1 MFCGIGAHFDDQRST
16 QADSILLL
24 AGDFD
29 LALHRAIQSIYAVRR
44 PQLRTRMTRITRAW
58 GALAPEQRIAT
69 VSALALLVTMFLP
82 WYDLQSLD
90 RKSDAI
96 YSHSISAFGDVSF
109 VEAAVFLVAAGV
121 VALMFARAERRDFH
135 MPGSDG
141 AVVMAAGAWAA
152 LLIFYRVFS
161 RPDGHGYPV
170 GIEWGFFLAFVAAGT
185 LGYAGWRMRA
195 ANTPEMPLM
204 RPRGSRRRT
213 SSDEDITAVTPS
225 PRRTSRARPVAMRPS
240 PPPAEDSP
248 PPTRDSD
255 PSRDITTVVEHDS
268 HPSEDITTVVEHD
281 SDPSED
287 ITTVVEQSPR
297 APRSTNPSPTSRRP
311 TAPPKRPRFPPG
323 PSEQLSFD
331 DSPAEPEEH

>member
-1 MFCGIGAHFDDQRST
+1 MVRN
-16 QADSILLL
+16 
-24 AGDFD
+24 FD
-29 LALHRAIQSIYAVRR
+29 LALGRAIQSIHAVRR
-44 PQLRTRMTRITRAW
+44 PPLRTRMTRMTRAW

-69 VSALALLVTMFLP
+69 VAALALLVTMFLP

-90 RKSDAI
+90 RKTDAI

-195 ANTPEMPLM
+195 ASAPEMPLM
-204 RPRGSRRRT
+204 HPRGSRRRT
-213 SSDEDITAVTPS
+213 SSDEDITTVTPS
-225 PRRTSRARPVAMRPS
+225 PRRRASRTTPVAVPPS
-240 PPPAEDSP
+240 LPPAEDSP
-248 PPTRDSD
+248 PVTRDSD
-255 PSRDITTVVEHDS
+255 R
-268 HPSEDITTVVEHD
+268 SEDITTVAKRD

-287 ITTVVEQSPR
+287 ITTIAKRDSEPSEDVTAVVEQSAR
-297 APRSTNPSPTSRRP
+297 APRSTNESPTSRRP

-331 DSPAEPEEH
+331 DSPVEPGER

>member
-1 MFCGIGAHFDDQRST
+1 M
-16 QADSILLL
+16 
-24 AGDFD
+24 
-29 LALHRAIQSIYAVRR
+29 
-44 PQLRTRMTRITRAW
+44 TRMTRAW

-69 VSALALLVTMFLP
+69 VAALALLVTMFLP

-121 VALMFARAERRDFH
+121 IALMFARAERRDFH

-195 ANTPEMPLM
+195 ASTPEMPLM
-204 RPRGSRRRT
+204 RPRGSRRRA
-213 SSDEDITAVTPS
+213 SSDEDVTAVIPS
-225 PRRTSRARPVAMRPS
+225 PRRAHRARPVAARPS
-240 PPPAEDSP
+240 APPVQESSAV
-248 PPTRDSD
+248 TRDSD
-255 PSRDITTVVEHDS
+255 PSRDITTVA
-268 HPSEDITTVVEHD
+268 EHD

-287 ITTVVEQSPR
+287 VTTVVEQGARP
-297 APRSTNPSPTSRRP
+297 PQSTTPSPPSRRP
-311 TAPPKRPRFPPG
+311 NAPPKRSRFPPG

-331 DSPAEPEEH
+331 DSPVELEES

>member
-1 MFCGIGAHFDDQRST
+1 M
-16 QADSILLL
+16 
-24 AGDFD
+24 
-29 LALHRAIQSIYAVRR
+29 
-44 PQLRTRMTRITRAW
+44 TRMTRTW
-58 GALAPEQRIAT
+58 GALGYEQRIAT
-69 VSALALLVTMFLP
+69 GAALALLVTMFLP
-82 WYDLQSLD
+82 WYDLQSLN
-90 RKSDAI
+90 RKSGAI
-96 YSHSISAFGDVSF
+96 NTHSISAFGDVSF

-121 VALMFARAERRDFH
+121 IALMFARAERRDFH

-213 SSDEDITAVTPS
+213 SDDEDVTTVNPS
-225 PRRTSRARPVAMRPS
+225 PRRASRARPVAALPS
-240 PPPAEDSP
+240 APPVVESP
-248 PPTRDSD
+248 GVTGDSD
-255 PSRDITTVVEHDS
+255 PSVDITAVVKHDS
-268 HPSEDITTVVEHD
+268 HPSEDITTVVE
-281 SDPSED
+281 
-287 ITTVVEQSPR
+287 QSAR
-297 APRSTNPSPTSRRP
+297 APRSTTPSPPSKRP
-311 TAPPKRPRFPPG
+311 TASPKRPRFPPG

-331 DSPAEPEEH
+331 DSPVEPKER

>member
-1 MFCGIGAHFDDQRST
+1 M
-16 QADSILLL
+16 
-24 AGDFD
+24 
-29 LALHRAIQSIYAVRR
+29 
-44 PQLRTRMTRITRAW
+44 TRMTRAW

-69 VSALALLVTMFLP
+69 GAALALLVTMFLP
-82 WYDLQSLD
+82 WYDLQSLN
-90 RKSDAI
+90 RKSGAI
-96 YSHSISAFGDVSF
+96 NSHSISAFGDVSF

-121 VALMFARAERRDFH
+121 IALMFARAERRDFH

-170 GIEWGFFLAFVAAGT
+170 GIEWGFFLAFVAAGA

-204 RPRGSRRRT
+204 RPRGSRRHM
-213 SSDEDITAVTPS
+213 SSDEDVTAVTPS
-225 PRRTSRARPVAMRPS
+225 PRRAPRPRPVAVRPS
-240 PPPAEDSP
+240 PPLAEDSP
-248 PPTRDSD
+248 PVARDSD
-255 PSRDITTVVEHDS
+255 PSRDITTVAK
-268 HPSEDITTVVEHD
+268 HD

-287 ITTVVEQSPR
+287 VTTVVEQGARSPQ
-297 APRSTNPSPTSRRP
+297 STTPSPPPRRP
-311 TAPPKRPRFPPG
+311 TASPKRPRFPPG

-331 DSPAEPEEH
+331 DSPVEPKER